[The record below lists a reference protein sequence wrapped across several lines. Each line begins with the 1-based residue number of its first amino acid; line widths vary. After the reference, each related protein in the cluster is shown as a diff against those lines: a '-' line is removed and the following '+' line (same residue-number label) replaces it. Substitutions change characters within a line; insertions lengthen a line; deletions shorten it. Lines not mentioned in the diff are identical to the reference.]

1 MFQGDGFLTVVVDGG
16 ELGSEG
22 REVFMV
28 YDWAKV
34 PGVTNLYTT
43 DIPQVS
49 RIGYHGKCTSNVR
62 LIQNTKPTP
71 LSLTLTLP
79 FRSTK

>member
-1 MFQGDGFLTVVVDGG
+1 MLVDGG

-28 YDWAKV
+28 YDWAMV

-49 RIGYHGKCTSNVR
+49 IIGYTIESVCTSNVA
-62 LIQNTKPTP
+62 LIQNIKPTTIFV
-71 LSLTLTLP
+71 S
-79 FRSTK
+79 